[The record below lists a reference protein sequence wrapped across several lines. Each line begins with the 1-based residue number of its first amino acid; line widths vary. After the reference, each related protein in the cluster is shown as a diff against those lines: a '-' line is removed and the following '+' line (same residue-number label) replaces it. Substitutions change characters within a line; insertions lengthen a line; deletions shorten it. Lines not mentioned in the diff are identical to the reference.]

1 MNWNYKGH
9 NCTSIVKTTI
19 ILVLV
24 PLFLFWPDSAKAQN
38 KRVDSLLQIA
48 DRYKNKNIDSAFYY
62 SYAAIKQSK
71 KVNEPQVRVKALVYL
86 IVTNIKA
93 GNQADA
99 IIHCSEAMKI
109 VNDYGITKLKKE
121 INMYYGVAYH
131 AAGFSNEAIK
141 YLIEAQKIS
150 STIEDADIAI
160 DLDYYTAL
168 AYIEIKKIGTGVKYL
183 NASISKSNAN
193 DYPLG
198 AFKSY
203 ILFSNIAQ
211 QIDTILLYLGK
222 AEQIILENP
231 ELAYETV
238 VLRNSQALINK
249 AIGNFDLS
257 HLQYSEA
264 IKIARSNGFDEYLAN
279 FNNNFAYLLMAQQ
292 NYDSA
297 GIVLAEALQIAK
309 EIGNLDL
316 QASVYDS
323 YADYFA
329 AVGRHDMA
337 FVYQDSS
344 FVKRNQYREQQRIQE
359 SRFLSVVFET
369 EQKEKEI
376 LTQESEINRLWIFAF
391 AILAFLVA
399 AISAWIFQ
407 LQKSKLRKSRL
418 NTVEKEKELD
428 VANAMIQGQNVE
440 RERLAM
446 DLHDGLGSRLSV
458 LKFTVENF
466 FKKNERYEEVY
477 DSIKDIHKGV
487 RELSHRM
494 LPAQLENIG
503 LIDTIRNMA
512 TELSKSDKYEVGFE
526 TNIEGRL
533 PHDLELNL
541 YYLIFELVNNATK
554 HSNGN
559 SIFIQLMDFDDHLNL
574 SVEDNGGNFDVNK
587 DANGV
592 GLQNIKTRVKYLGG
606 KLMIEPSPSETL
618 FIIEIPT

>member
-1 MNWNYKGH
+1 MCNLK
-9 NCTSIVKTTI
+9 CTRKHTLAYIVCFFVFVLHANPIQAGTTE
-19 ILVLV
+19 LDT
-24 PLFLFWPDSAKAQN
+24 LFKKADSF
-38 KRVDSLLQIA
+38 
-48 DRYKNKNIDSAFYY
+48 KNRNIDSVIH
-62 SYAAIKQSK
+62 YANIALEETYTKEDPGLEGKTLIYLA
-71 KVNEPQVRVKALVYL
+71 KANL
-86 IVTNIKA
+86 KA
-93 GNQADA
+93 GNL
-99 IIHCSEAMKI
+99 SEAV
-109 VNDYGITKLKKE
+109 VNCTDAESIATISNYFDLEVEALMIK
-121 INMYYGVAYH
+121 GVAFQM
-131 AAGFSNEAIK
+131 AGLSSDALTIF
-141 YLIEAQKIS
+141 LDAQKFKN
-150 STIEDADIAI
+150 DINDFDVII
-160 DLDYYTAL
+160 DLYF
-168 AYIEIKKIGTGVKYL
+168 YIGLSYAELNEIAKSKSYL
-183 NASISKSNAN
+183 QASIKIAKEK
-193 DYPLG
+193 DFALG
-198 AFKSY
+198 TYKSY
-203 ILFSNIAQ
+203 ILLSNISNKLDSIQ
-211 QIDTILLYLGK
+211 YYLDL
-222 AEQIILENP
+222 AESVIEEEP
-231 ELAYETV
+231 ELAYEKAA
-238 VLRNSQALINK
+238 LRNNQALINK
-249 AIGNFDLS
+249 AAGKYELAKK
-257 HLQYSEA
+257 QYSEA
-264 IKIARSNGFDEYLAN
+264 IQIARSNGFDEYLAN
-279 FNNNFAYLLMAQQ
+279 FYNNFAYLLMAQHK
-292 NYDSA
+292 YDSA
-297 GIVLAEALQIAK
+297 GIVLDEALQIAK

-391 AILAFLVA
+391 AVLAFLVA
-399 AISAWIFQ
+399 AISAWLFQ
-407 LQKSKLRKSRL
+407 LQKSKLRKARL

-574 SVEDNGGNFDVNK
+574 SVEDNGGNFSLNQHAD
-587 DANGV
+587 GV
-592 GLQNIKTRVKYLGG
+592 GIRNIKTRVKYLGG